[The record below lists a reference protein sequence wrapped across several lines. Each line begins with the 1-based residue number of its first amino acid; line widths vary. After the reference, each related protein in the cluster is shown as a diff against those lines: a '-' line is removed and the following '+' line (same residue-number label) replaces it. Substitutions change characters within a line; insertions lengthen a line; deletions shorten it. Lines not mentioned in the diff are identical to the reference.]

1 MSDKNASYDSLKKEN
16 AEFIHI
22 SFSEYSLF
30 NQCGHRHLLEKYLGL
45 FQQPPSI
52 HLFFGNSIHEAI
64 ELSLKNK
71 WTLEK
76 RVEHFKVT
84 FSKSMLDNMKD
95 TLDYKREFN
104 NFLIQGENILLY
116 LDLNKVLESY
126 DLVSVEEALYEPIFS
141 KYRFKGFIDLV
152 LRHKIT
158 KRYRI
163 IDWKSSGQ
171 DWDVDDKKKDKFFL
185 GQMRF
190 YKFFW
195 CKKNNIPLDQVDCTY
210 VVLNRLRNKKDPKS
224 YPGNIQKVDINSTPQ
239 EVKTSLNSLATTLKM
254 IHLDKEFPKAKFLL
268 GEKDGCK
275 FCPLKGGKNP
285 LCDSSERQHKKLLAE
300 NKRK

>member
-141 KYRFKGFIDLV
+141 KYRFKGFIDL
-152 LRHKIT
+152 
-158 KRYRI
+158 
-163 IDWKSSGQ
+163 SSTET
-171 DWDVDDKKKDKFFL
+171 
-185 GQMRF
+185 R
-190 YKFFW
+190 
-195 CKKNNIPLDQVDCTY
+195 
-210 VVLNRLRNKKDPKS
+210 S
-224 YPGNIQKVDINSTPQ
+224 Y
-239 EVKTSLNSLATTLKM
+239 
-254 IHLDKEFPKAKFLL
+254 
-268 GEKDGCK
+268 
-275 FCPLKGGKNP
+275 
-285 LCDSSERQHKKLLAE
+285 DSSTLFKSRY
-300 NKRK
+300 NRIFSP